1 MLNGV
6 NDILHIIGSGV
17 MHYNWPSSLGT
28 ISATLWYPAY
38 AGSGTV
44 KRYRDI
50 LHAKSEENAIPMG
63 TNWPLIIISHGS
75 CGSRFDQSYLAEF
88 LSTQGFAVLAV
99 DHQDIQDAQYR
110 WMNLTTR
117 PQRLVYAY
125 NELLLET
132 LGERINF
139 SRLLVI
145 GHSAGAY
152 DALVM
157 CGCQPCFELEPEFSS
172 VLDEL
177 SCFAVEQCLLKDI
190 CAVILLAPALS
201 NLFLANTLNE
211 MLLPTLILS
220 GERDTMKL
228 LGSPTDYAT
237 HLPHA
242 KHHILFGAG
251 HYAFVYEFSPLLK
264 ALNSIVSGGDY
275 VPRKELHYKIMN
287 YISAFITPFST
298 GETISLPRKLI
309 HV

>member
-1 MLNGV
+1 
-6 NDILHIIGSGV
+6 
-17 MHYNWPSSLGT
+17 
-28 ISATLWYPAY
+28 
-38 AGSGTV
+38 
-44 KRYRDI
+44 
-50 LHAKSEENAIPMG
+50 
-63 TNWPLIIISHGS
+63 
-75 CGSRFDQSYLAEF
+75 
-88 LSTQGFAVLAV
+88 
-99 DHQDIQDAQYR
+99 
-110 WMNLTTR
+110 
-117 PQRLVYAY
+117 
-125 NELLLET
+125 
-132 LGERINF
+132 
-139 SRLLVI
+139 
-145 GHSAGAY
+145 
-152 DALVM
+152 M